1 MSLNNG
7 ILLNAVL
14 RPKLLNIAFASC
26 SFIHFDFLL
35 PHTAILMITL
45 FYLFLVFTTLEFIF
59 SAFFFFFFFFLHF
72 KQYVNIFYFFI
83 MVSTWKVWDYFWLTI
98 QLAHL
103 DFSLITLFVIIT
115 FFEPILS
122 VFFYNWNNNFACFI
136 MMEIFLLM

>member
-14 RPKLLNIAFASC
+14 RPKLLNIAFVSC

-59 SAFFFFFFFFLHF
+59 SAFFFFFLHF

>member
-14 RPKLLNIAFASC
+14 RPKLLNIAFVSC

-59 SAFFFFFFFFLHF
+59 SAFFFFFFFFFALQTICQHF
-72 KQYVNIFYFFI
+72 
-83 MVSTWKVWDYFWLTI
+83 L
-98 QLAHL
+98 
-103 DFSLITLFVIIT
+103 
-115 FFEPILS
+115 
-122 VFFYNWNNNFACFI
+122 FFYNG
-136 MMEIFLLM
+136 